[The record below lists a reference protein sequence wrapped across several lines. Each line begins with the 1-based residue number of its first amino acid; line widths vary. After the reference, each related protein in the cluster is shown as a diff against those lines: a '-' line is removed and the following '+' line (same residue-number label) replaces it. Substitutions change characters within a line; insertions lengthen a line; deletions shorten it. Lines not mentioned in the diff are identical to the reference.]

1 MNKLALF
8 GGNPVRPEDQSLDE
22 IWPDTRKEDLDAVNR
37 VFESQQYLGIHS
49 KVIEDFEQDYA
60 DYVGTKY
67 AVALG
72 SGTAALHAAVSA
84 VGVQPG
90 DEVIVPALTF
100 LASAT
105 SVLHGVGIPVF
116 ADIDPITYNIDPTS
130 IEEKISPRTK
140 AIMVV
145 DLHGLPA
152 DYETIRAIAKKHNLA
167 IIEDAAHAT
176 GASYFGKK
184 AGSLGDVAGTS
195 IMSGKQLPACGE
207 GGVFSTD
214 DETAYNRAGLIRM
227 FGEVIRKDQ
236 PRSYNAYTLGWNY
249 RLNPIQA
256 AFVHSQLKRLD
267 DYSEQ
272 FISNGTYLS
281 EGMQDLPGLIPPHVP
296 DGYTHVY
303 HMFRFK
309 VDPEAAGVEVP
320 AGRLTQA
327 IDDAMAAEGLPFRY
341 YQSIPVPGQAVFQ
354 LKEGFGNG
362 VPWTLPDA
370 REINYDIEEYPTT
383 LEVIE
388 TTRCI
393 GRGGSSGPNYFRSRK
408 AMDLYLEGFHK
419 VWKNLPELV
428 SYATSMDYHP
438 PWGEIGAPSTRGNW
452 TVLTPSYRG

>member
-8 GGNPVRPEDQSLDE
+8 GGKPVRSEDVALDE
-22 IWPDTRKEDLDAVNR
+22 SWPDTRKEDLDAVNR
-37 VFESQQYLGIHS
+37 VFESQKFIGIHNEE
-49 KVIEDFEQDYA
+49 VERLEQDYA

-84 VGVQPG
+84 VGIGPG

-105 SVLHGVGIPVF
+105 SVLHNVGIPVF
-116 ADIDPITYNIDPTS
+116 ADIDPITYNIDPAS
-130 IEEKISPRTK
+130 IEEKISSRTK

-152 DYETIRAIAKKHNLA
+152 DYEAIRALAKKHNLA

-195 IMSGKQLPACGE
+195 IMPGKQLPACGE
-207 GGVFSTD
+207 GGLFSTD

-227 FGEVIRKDQ
+227 FGEVIRKDK

-249 RLNPIQA
+249 RLNPVQA
-256 AFVHSQLKRLD
+256 AFARSQLERLD
-267 DYSEQ
+267 DYSEL
-272 FISNGTYLS
+272 FMKNGKFLS
-281 EGMQDLPGLIPPHVP
+281 DGMKELPGLIPPYVP
-296 DGYTHVY
+296 EGSTHVY

-309 VDPEAAGVEVP
+309 LDPNAAGLDIS
-320 AGRLTQA
+320 AGRFTKA
-327 IDDAMAAEGLPFRY
+327 VEDAMTAEGLPFRY

-354 LKEGFGNG
+354 LREGFGDG
-362 VPWTLPDA
+362 VPWTLPGA
-370 REINYDIEEYPTT
+370 RDISYDIEEFPTT

-393 GRGGSSGPNYFRSRK
+393 GRGGSSGPNYFRSK
-408 AMDLYLEGFHK
+408 QAMEFYLEGFHK
-419 VWKNLPELV
+419 VWENLSELA
-428 SYATSMDYHP
+428 SYATGMDYQP
-438 PWGEIGAPSTRGNW
+438 PWGDIGAPSTRGDW
-452 TVLTPSYRG
+452 TVLTPSLQG